1 MTAAANQGESGQV
14 STATQLLIDAFRRVH
29 EDVPTVVRGLS
40 TRELSWRPDAD
51 ANPIGW
57 LVWHLAR
64 VQDSHLTDLV
74 AAPQVWEEGGWAERF
89 ALPYS
94 PSDIGYG
101 QSSQQ
106 VGQFLL
112 HDPSLLLDYCEA
124 VQAMTTPILVGLP
137 DEDHGRVIDESWDPP
152 VTIGVRLVSV
162 VNDITQHVGQAAY
175 VRGLVERR
183 RN

>member
-1 MTAAANQGESGQV
+1 MTAAANRRATEHV
-14 STATQLLIDAFRRVH
+14 STTTQLLIDAFRRVH

-40 TRELSWRPDAD
+40 PEELAWRPDGD

-89 ALPYS
+89 ALPYD

-106 VGQFLL
+106 VGQFSLR
-112 HDPSLLLDYCEA
+112 DPSLLVDYCEA
-124 VQAMTTPILVGLP
+124 VQARTPDILTGF
-137 DEDHGRVIDESWDPP
+137 DAEDLDRVIDESWDPP

-162 VNDITQHVGQAAY
+162 VNDITQHMGQAAY